1 MMKNRLSL
9 LCFFIVIYFQSAH
22 CQDKDFGIWY
32 GLDGEYSITKN
43 LSLKAETMLRTN
55 NNASAFDEA
64 FLETGITYKLN
75 KYLSVGAF
83 YRLTDKQEKNDEY
96 YINHK
101 IFEEVK
107 GTLPVKD
114 LVFSLRFRL
123 QEQIKTY
130 FNKESDKETEY
141 QVRFKF
147 KALYKVPDFPV
158 DPYITYETF
167 SVVFTSSDRLVAK
180 NRFEAGLEYKIAK
193 KQSIGLAYI
202 FERDFQPHLTD
213 MNIISAGY
221 SVKF

>member
-1 MMKNRLSL
+1 MMKNRLAL
-9 LCFFIVIYFQSAH
+9 LCFFIVLFFQAAQ

-32 GLDGEYSITKN
+32 GFDGEYSMTKN

-55 NNASAFDEA
+55 NNASSFDEA

-75 KYLSVGAF
+75 KYISVGAF

-141 QVRFKF
+141 QVRFKL

-167 SVVFTSSDRLVAK
+167 SVVFTGSDRLVAK

-202 FERDFQPHLTD
+202 FERDFQPHLSD
-213 MNIISAGY
+213 MNIISVGY